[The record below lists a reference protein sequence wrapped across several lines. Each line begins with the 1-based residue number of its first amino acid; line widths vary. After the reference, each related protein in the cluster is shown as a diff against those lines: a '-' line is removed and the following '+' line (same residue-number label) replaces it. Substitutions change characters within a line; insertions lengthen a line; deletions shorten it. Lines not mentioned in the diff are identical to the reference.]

1 MNQEQSQRLHRP
13 VEVALAGGV
22 PAAEVAPRFF
32 FVTGAHKSGTSWTY
46 WILTAHP
53 EVFCTDEAYFVG
65 REFSV
70 ESWLNEPAFLG
81 WVNSPDA
88 KVNWT
93 KDLDDRTL
101 AAAARRGM
109 VESVMKLRARP
120 GARMIGDK
128 TPAKYMEHV
137 EQLHEIFPDAK
148 LVHIIRDGRDVAVS
162 AMFHH
167 FRAPDRWAFD
177 TEEEMNRAIAY
188 WVRKEGDAVPLFAG
202 PGLWAAAHE
211 WGLCAGKRVEARK
224 LFGDAY
230 IEIRY
235 EDMLLD
241 PRREMTRVFGAMG
254 VDARAEV
261 VNDCVDRNQFEYLTG
276 RKPGEES
283 RSEFIR
289 KGVAGDWR
297 NYFNENNKKLF
308 KNVAGRWLIE
318 LGYEKD
324 DNW

>member
-1 MNQEQSQRLHRP
+1 MKFEEIARP
-13 VEVALAGGV
+13 PVDIPELM
-22 PAAEVAPRFF
+22 PAESPWKPAQRFF

-46 WILTAHP
+46 WILTSHP
-53 EVFCTDEAYFVG
+53 EVFCTDEAYFIG

-70 ESWLNEPAFLG
+70 NTWLNEPGFLS

-88 KVNWT
+88 RVNWT
-93 KDLDDRTL
+93 NGLEDRAL
-101 AAAARRGM
+101 IAAAKRGM
-109 VESVMKLRARP
+109 IESVMKVRARP
-120 GARMIGDK
+120 GAKLIGDK

-167 FRAPDRWAFD
+167 FRAPDRWAFKSD
-177 TEEEMNRAIAY
+177 EEMNRAVAY
-188 WVRKEGDAVPLFAG
+188 WKRGEGEPVPLFAG

-211 WGLCAGKRVEARK
+211 WGLCAGKRVAARE
-224 LFGDAY
+224 LYGDSY

-235 EDMLLD
+235 EDMLKDPHAVMARVFTALDIQSD
-241 PRREMTRVFGAMG
+241 PRLI
-254 VDARAEV
+254 AEC
-261 VNDCVDRNQFEYLTG
+261 VNRNQFEQLTG
-276 RKPGEES
+276 RKPGQES
-283 RSEFIR
+283 RAEFIR
-289 KGVAGDWR
+289 KGVSGEWRQYFSPGD
-297 NYFNENNKKLF
+297 KKVF
-308 KNVAGRWLIE
+308 KEVAGRWLIE